1 MVLTLGFCLRLVYMN
16 TESCNVVLLQALYD
30 VDDFLSEH
38 LKDRIRGTII
48 LRERWFC
55 LSPLTRFSFSGYPVA
70 AIFFA
75 HDVSKA

>member
-1 MVLTLGFCLRLVYMN
+1 MN

-30 VDDFLSEH
+30 VDDFVSEH
-38 LKDRIRGTII
+38 LKESIRGTII

-55 LSPLTRFSFSGYPVA
+55 LSPLTCFFSFSGYPVT

>member
-1 MVLTLGFCLRLVYMN
+1 MN
-16 TESCNVVLLQALYD
+16 TESCNVVLLQAFFE

-38 LKDRIRGTII
+38 LRERIHGTII

-55 LSPLTRFSFSGYPVA
+55 LSPLTRFFVFRLSGDCDFV
-70 AIFFA
+70 A